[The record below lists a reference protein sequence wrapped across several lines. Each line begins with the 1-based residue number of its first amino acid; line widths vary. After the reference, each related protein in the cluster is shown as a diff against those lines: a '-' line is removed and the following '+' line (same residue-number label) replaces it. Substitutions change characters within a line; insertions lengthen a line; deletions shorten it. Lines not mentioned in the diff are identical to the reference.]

1 MDISVF
7 LAKVLGLYLVIV
19 GIGAFLTSSRFNT
32 IMQEMMREPA
42 AMLLMGVVTL
52 ILGILLVV
60 SHNFWDPAWYI
71 VITLL
76 AWIIFLKGVANIWFP
91 QATLAR
97 IDSICKHPS
106 ICYIGGLINLLIGL
120 YLCYF
125 GFWMGQY

>member
-7 LAKVLGLYLVIV
+7 LAKVLGLYMVII
-19 GIGAFLTSSRFNT
+19 GIGAFLTSSRFNA
-32 IMQEMMREPA
+32 IMQEMVREPV

-91 QATLAR
+91 QATLSR
-97 IDSICKHPS
+97 IDRISKHPS
-106 ICYIGGLINLLIGL
+106 VCYIAGLVNLLIGL